1 MYNNN
6 NNNLKENNYNIININ
21 VNNLIINNNSK
32 NNNNNFNKNQGKVF
46 SKIGND
52 IIDGKGILNYDA
64 KRNEM
69 KPIKKFSNQKENNS
83 LQKKVRDKYEPMSNI
98 QGIINNLMEV
108 TNSPPPFDN
117 SIHLN
122 NVPSIK
128 KDLNKSREIQI
139 LGNEPNIIINNINN
153 KDNKL
158 NVALEQ
164 KIIDVL
170 KILIFK

>member
-1 MYNNN
+1 
-6 NNNLKENNYNIININ
+6 
-21 VNNLIINNNSK
+21 
-32 NNNNNFNKNQGKVF
+32 
-46 SKIGND
+46 
-52 IIDGKGILNYDA
+52 
-64 KRNEM
+64 M

-98 QGIINNLMEV
+98 QGIINNLMEI

-117 SIHLN
+117 NIQFN
-122 NVPSIK
+122 NAPSIK
-128 KDLNKSREIQI
+128 KYLNKSGENLI
-139 LGNEPNIIINNINN
+139 LGKEPNIIINNINN

>member
-1 MYNNN
+1 
-6 NNNLKENNYNIININ
+6 
-21 VNNLIINNNSK
+21 
-32 NNNNNFNKNQGKVF
+32 
-46 SKIGND
+46 
-52 IIDGKGILNYDA
+52 
-64 KRNEM
+64 
-69 KPIKKFSNQKENNS
+69 
-83 LQKKVRDKYEPMSNI
+83 MSNI
-98 QGIINNLMEV
+98 QGIINNLMEI

-117 SIHLN
+117 NIQFN

>member
-1 MYNNN
+1 
-6 NNNLKENNYNIININ
+6 
-21 VNNLIINNNSK
+21 
-32 NNNNNFNKNQGKVF
+32 
-46 SKIGND
+46 
-52 IIDGKGILNYDA
+52 
-64 KRNEM
+64 
-69 KPIKKFSNQKENNS
+69 
-83 LQKKVRDKYEPMSNI
+83 MSNI
-98 QGIINNLMEV
+98 QGIINNLMEI

-117 SIHLN
+117 NIQFN

-139 LGNEPNIIINNINN
+139 LGNEPNIIINNLNN

>member
-1 MYNNN
+1 
-6 NNNLKENNYNIININ
+6 
-21 VNNLIINNNSK
+21 
-32 NNNNNFNKNQGKVF
+32 
-46 SKIGND
+46 
-52 IIDGKGILNYDA
+52 
-64 KRNEM
+64 M

>member
-1 MYNNN
+1 
-6 NNNLKENNYNIININ
+6 
-21 VNNLIINNNSK
+21 
-32 NNNNNFNKNQGKVF
+32 
-46 SKIGND
+46 
-52 IIDGKGILNYDA
+52 
-64 KRNEM
+64 
-69 KPIKKFSNQKENNS
+69 
-83 LQKKVRDKYEPMSNI
+83 MSNI
-98 QGIINNLMEV
+98 QGIINNLMEI

-122 NVPSIK
+122 NAPSIK
-128 KDLNKSREIQI
+128 KYLNKSGENLI
-139 LGNEPNIIINNINN
+139 LGKEPNIIINNINN

>member
-1 MYNNN
+1 
-6 NNNLKENNYNIININ
+6 
-21 VNNLIINNNSK
+21 
-32 NNNNNFNKNQGKVF
+32 
-46 SKIGND
+46 
-52 IIDGKGILNYDA
+52 
-64 KRNEM
+64 M

-83 LQKKVRDKYEPMSNI
+83 LQKKVRDKYELMSNI

-128 KDLNKSREIQI
+128 KYLNKSGENLI
-139 LGNEPNIIINNINN
+139 LGKEPNIIINNINN

>member
-1 MYNNN
+1 
-6 NNNLKENNYNIININ
+6 
-21 VNNLIINNNSK
+21 
-32 NNNNNFNKNQGKVF
+32 
-46 SKIGND
+46 
-52 IIDGKGILNYDA
+52 
-64 KRNEM
+64 M

-117 SIHLN
+117 NIQFN
-122 NVPSIK
+122 NAPSIK
-128 KDLNKSREIQI
+128 KYLNKSGENLI
-139 LGNEPNIIINNINN
+139 LGKEPNIIINNINN